1 MRVPYKGVGW
11 LVIICWVPELF
22 QHLQEGCGILSWP
35 TWLAPWRHDDGGWW
49 WDFHLT
55 QNRDTTW
62 KPKKNGCQ
70 KKKNEANH
78 TKNANCA
85 CFLLFLLWGL
95 FFVGEQFLLYVV
107 SKMRRRFVFEYWT
120 PFVNDASAVT
130 KDGILGFDKGG
141 CKQQKKSPKGCLILI
156 YHGTSRKKSPH
167 VHWRKNKK

>member
-70 KKKNEANH
+70 KKK
-78 TKNANCA
+78 TKPTTQKMPTARVFCCFCFGA
-85 CFLLFLLWGL
+85 FFLLESNSFCMLFRKCEGDLFSNIGLHSSTMLLPSQRTVYL
-95 FFVGEQFLLYVV
+95 DLIKVV
-107 SKMRRRFVFEYWT
+107 A
-120 PFVNDASAVT
+120 N
-130 KDGILGFDKGG
+130 
-141 CKQQKKSPKGCLILI
+141 
-156 YHGTSRKKSPH
+156 
-167 VHWRKNKK
+167 NKKNPQKVV